1 MAITGATLVVI
12 RPEKAL
18 KRFLL
23 RMKFCSQSLREAVKW
38 MNVIILV
45 KREKLKSIY
54 AHNNVRTLRNEENME
69 SLLEELDGFKWDV
82 VGLAE
87 TKIHGEGLTELK
99 GGAWLYNR
107 GKDRRGQ
114 QCKRNWIPYSYQ
126 ISGLCQ
132 RSEIC
137 L

>member
-54 AHNNVRTLRNEENME
+54 AHIM
-69 SLLEELDGFKWDV
+69 SEL
-82 VGLAE
+82 
-87 TKIHGEGLTELK
+87 
-99 GGAWLYNR
+99 
-107 GKDRRGQ
+107 
-114 QCKRNWIPYSYQ
+114 
-126 ISGLCQ
+126 
-132 RSEIC
+132 
-137 L
+137 